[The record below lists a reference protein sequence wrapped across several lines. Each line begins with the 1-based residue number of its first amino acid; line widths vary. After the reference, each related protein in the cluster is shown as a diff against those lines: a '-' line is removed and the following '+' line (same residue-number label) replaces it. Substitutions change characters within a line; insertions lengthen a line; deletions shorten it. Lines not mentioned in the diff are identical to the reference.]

1 MRNIIKN
8 DIKNKNREE
17 IGFEIDYKL
26 NSIYNQLSFNQNGKK
41 KSLNWK
47 KKIKQTSAEFNTKI
61 KKAKNVKK
69 KNLNYLS
76 IGRAI
81 NIMKK

>member
-1 MRNIIKN
+1 M
-8 DIKNKNREE
+8 E
-17 IGFEIDYKL
+17 
-26 NSIYNQLSFNQNGKK
+26 KK

-69 KNLNYLS
+69 KNLKYLS
-76 IGRAI
+76 KGREI
-81 NIMKK
+81 NIIKK